1 MTKPLKIEFMLSIIQ
16 GIYDAEPRAFDG
28 ERPAFTEAV
37 KCLHKSCRVFDTVAR
52 IFLLDTA
59 VHDDENKPV
68 YLLNKNPNPAEEKI
82 IKTNIKKV
90 MKAWAFINESLR
102 EKDKE
107 SMRIIYRSMAIL
119 DEIVDKL
126 DGTEV
131 WTVQDGLQLTIGG
144 PAIPETGPFTYI
156 SETEKWY
163 LMSMKVAELYNQLK
177 RMPIVQEYVKRR
189 RQREH
194 EILESDDFFENILLL
209 GARVCYKKHG
219 QFYVGRRSVSESELP
234 DVNTLVNNSIN
245 YFNACSSAFRQSQE
259 NKNILPAL
267 LFLKNI
273 AKIDDGKEWIL
284 QSKDGFALNMVRAE
298 HDVNPRMYP
307 PVSPNP
313 EILHHPYRFGNN
325 PAQQQHLSEQV
336 DAMLRQ
342 LQNFI

>member
-1 MTKPLKIEFMLSIIQ
+1 M
-16 GIYDAEPRAFDG
+16 
-28 ERPAFTEAV
+28 
-37 KCLHKSCRVFDTVAR
+37 
-52 IFLLDTA
+52 FLLDTA

-68 YLLNKNPNPAEEKI
+68 YLLNKNPNPAEENI
-82 IKTNIKKV
+82 IKTSIQTV
-90 MKAWAFINESLR
+90 MKEWASIKERVR
-102 EKDKE
+102 EEDKE

-156 SETEKWY
+156 SRNDKWD

-177 RMPIVQEYVKRR
+177 SMRRVQEYVAKI
-189 RQREH
+189 RQREY
-194 EILESDDFFENILLL
+194 EIYDSDHFFEQILLL
-209 GARVCYKKHG
+209 GARVCYKKWPG
-219 QFYVGRRSVSESELP
+219 SAYVGRRSVSLSELP
-234 DVNTLVNNSIN
+234 DVKILVNSSIF
-245 YFNACSSAFRQSQE
+245 YFEACSYGFRHLPE

-273 AKIDDGKEWIL
+273 ANIDDGKEWIL
-284 QSKDGFALNMVRAE
+284 QSKDGFALNIVRAA
-298 HDVNPRMYP
+298 HDVNPTTYA

-313 EILHHPYRFGNN
+313 ETRHHPFHFGPGNN
-325 PAQQQHLSEQV
+325 PAQHSPEQV